1 MATGNMVALGNPGT
15 GNTSRGIMTVDAE
28 LTVPS
33 ATIQVARF
41 DIAHPGENAVCRDF
55 YWLDLAVTPRPADAR
70 ACFRGHWAPH
80 RFEPVGRLFMAPPDE
95 PMHVRGG
102 SGSQVSILCLLQ
114 KDMFQRWLGQ
124 DLEWTDRR
132 LEATL
137 SVPCEEVQQLM
148 LRLGAEARN
157 PGFASQAYS
166 EALTVQI
173 AIELNR
179 FYLALDKDNTSGGLA
194 AWRLKM
200 IEERLR
206 EVRSPPTLTE
216 LAELCGLS
224 IRQLTRGFRASRECS
239 IGDYIARTRIDN
251 AKRLLGAGE
260 SVKSIAFSMGFG
272 SPSGFCYAFRRATGV
287 TPRQFRTQ
295 LTATS
300 SALAH

>member
-1 MATGNMVALGNPGT
+1 MVIASGDIGASPGT
-15 GNTSRGIMTVDAE
+15 RTGIMTVDAE
-28 LTVPS
+28 LSVPS
-33 ATIQVARF
+33 ATVQVARF
-41 DIAHPGENAVCRDF
+41 DITQPGENFVCRDI
-55 YWLDLAVTPRPADAR
+55 YWLDLALTPRPADAR
-70 ACFRGHWAPH
+70 ACFKDHWAPH
-80 RFEPVGRLFMAPPDE
+80 RFEPLGRVFMAPPDE
-95 PMHVRGG
+95 VMRVRGG
-102 SGSQVSILCLLQ
+102 TGSQVSILCLLQ

-137 SVPCEEVQQLM
+137 SVPSEEVQQLL
-148 LRLGAEARN
+148 LRLGQEARN
-157 PGFASQAYS
+157 PGFASHAYS
-166 EALTVQI
+166 EAMAVQI

-179 FYLALDKDNTSGGLA
+179 YYLALDKDASTGGLA
-194 AWRLKM
+194 GWRLKM

-251 AKRLLGAGE
+251 AKRLLTSGE

-272 SPSGFCYAFRRATGV
+272 SPSGFCYAFRRATGS
-287 TPRQFRTQ
+287 TPRQFRAQ

-300 SALAH
+300 SALPH

>member
-1 MATGNMVALGNPGT
+1 
-15 GNTSRGIMTVDAE
+15 MTVDAE
-28 LTVPS
+28 LSVPS

-41 DIAHPGENAVCRDF
+41 DIDPAGREFRLPRF
-55 YWLDLAVTPRPADAR
+55 LLARPRPHPPPANAR
-70 ACFRGHWAPH
+70 ACFRDHWAPH
-80 RFEPVGRLFMAPPDE
+80 RFEPLGRVFMAPPDE
-95 PMHVRGG
+95 LMRVQGD

-124 DLEWTDRR
+124 DMEWTDRR

-137 SVPCEEVQQLM
+137 SVPSEEVQQLL
-148 LRLGAEARN
+148 LRLGQEARN
-157 PGFASQAYS
+157 PGFASHAYS
-166 EALTVQI
+166 EAMAVQI

-179 FYLALDKDNTSGGLA
+179 YYLALDKDASTGGLA
-194 AWRLKM
+194 GWRLKM

-251 AKRLLGAGE
+251 AKRLLASGE

-272 SPSGFCYAFRRATGV
+272 SPSGFCYAFRRATGS
-287 TPRQFRTQ
+287 TPRQFRH
-295 LTATS
+295 S
-300 SALAH
+300 SPPRPAHYRTKRLFQNSLW